1 MKRYFFITLIFCFYS
16 NVMLFAQLDIHNPF
30 VKFENIED
38 NTKPP
43 DESLFPAFKTPSL
56 SNFDDPD
63 KNDKYENLGLEVPEE
78 ISISKEDNY
87 VSVIT
92 NKTPK
97 YFKEENNNSN
107 LQEFSR
113 DQYLGDVR
121 VKAAFV
127 NVVYRDYQAVDG
139 DRVRIFLN
147 EDVIKSNVFLGGS
160 FQGFDL
166 PLVEGFNK
174 LDFQALNQGTSGP
187 NTAELHIYDENGV
200 LISAK
205 QWNLTTGFKATF
217 IIVKE

>member
-1 MKRYFFITLIFCFYS
+1 
-16 NVMLFAQLDIHNPF
+16 MLFAQLDIHNPF